1 MKLPAVAIAAL
12 FALGIAF
19 GLSPYAAHQAS
30 SHRFII
36 LLFGVITAALFAG
49 LFLAFLKKFVLATVA
64 SITCW
69 TLLGFT
75 GAVFD
80 QQPTR
85 LDHLLQLAD
94 AGKVDL
100 KSPLRCFG
108 QLRDEPANLPWGT
121 SYELRL
127 SAVESEGALV
137 PATGGL
143 RISYIRRVVKKTEA
157 PSSGQS
163 SEFAISQLHAGDAVA
178 VLTQARLPSVT
189 AMKAHSTGAPFWR
202 SRISI

>member
-36 LLFGVITAALFAG
+36 FLFGVITAALFAG

-85 LDHLLQLAD
+85 LDHILQLAD
-94 AGKVDL
+94 ADKVEEFL
-100 KSPLRCFG
+100 IAVHPRIVVISAGESNAYGHPSPELLERLEAVDVRILRSDRDGAVRIITNGENLEISCFVACP
-108 QLRDEPANLPWGT
+108 EPQAIAAST
-121 SYELRL
+121 S
-127 SAVESEGALV
+127 AQI
-137 PATGGL
+137 PN
-143 RISYIRRVVKKTEA
+143 
-157 PSSGQS
+157 QS
-163 SEFAISQLHAGDAVA
+163 KNDQ
-178 VLTQARLPSVT
+178 QQ
-189 AMKAHSTGAPFWR
+189 
-202 SRISI
+202 